1 MAQEGDVSPDCAI
14 LRGFLAKEEEKSDW
28 HPLEHKDG
36 KRECRPHQNEKSK
49 VLAMKSPTGDAPKA
63 TAANIPTSQ
72 ATPAQLPPPAPVTM
86 RPNIATPRYTM
97 HTPRARHRA
106 EIPTTASLC
115 QRTLR
120 STAVPPRKPPAARAH
135 TTSHTAHHIAQRAK
149 KSTST
154 YKFIRHST
162 KWEQEHKGTKKKKRL
177 QWPLYSCYW

>member
-106 EIPTTASLC
+106 EIPATASLC

-149 KSTST
+149 KALPHTSLFGT
-154 YKFIRHST
+154 VQNGSRSIRG
-162 KWEQEHKGTKKKKRL
+162 QKKKETPMATL
-177 QWPLYSCYW
+177 